1 MLPYNFSDAP
11 GPAVTKEE
19 VVTSPAVVPQL
30 ETRSADPLTGLAWKT
45 EESRIME
52 GNNVSYY
59 KRGGQENTINL
70 DNDLYRFNTDNTGTW
85 TFNGQDYKFTWNYS
99 NAERTKIRM
108 IMQYPTPLI
117 VNLENIVISATAFSY
132 TRLQQANGVNLMAI
146 ETRTVK

>member
-1 MLPYNFSDAP
+1 
-11 GPAVTKEE
+11 
-19 VVTSPAVVPQL
+19 
-30 ETRSADPLTGLAWKT
+30 
-45 EESRIME
+45 
-52 GNNVSYY
+52 
-59 KRGGQENTINL
+59 
-70 DNDLYRFNTDNTGTW
+70 
-85 TFNGQDYKFTWNYS
+85 DYKFTWNYS